1 MKLMKKIAKESILL
15 FVCYVFVSLFIEDLT
30 EFLEVR
36 QGSKGEQTEAIVF
49 GKTGVKDLFGDLD
62 YIATLQM
69 MDQWRN
75 PIKLD
80 PGTFVQLTKE
90 QFEAVE
96 VYETIP
102 VYKIGQSFY
111 SDLDVKGSFSE
122 FPIFLLV
129 WSVYPLGYL
138 LYVLLKIPAFNRWLD
153 RQDKL
158 FSIFSILAT
167 SIFLGGITIGLL
179 YSYWTAIPVI
189 KNVAERFA
197 LGEQVETVAKVGDTY
212 YERRSTRYENRI
224 YYLMLSFETK
234 DGERIFVSKEVT
246 GSVYDKQDGTLPI
259 RYMRDNPYNV
269 FISKTD
275 ALSVLQLAFNSRMM
289 IYYVTIVLTWLVG
302 LTFIMMRRKR
312 RTGSYYKNERPL
324 KPKYQ
329 KQQSEKQHPKLNA
342 KSKSHKQN
350 SANKR
355 NAKRHKKR

>member
-1 MKLMKKIAKESILL
+1 MNLIKKIAKESILL

-36 QGSKGEQTEAIVF
+36 QGSQGEQTEAMVY

-80 PGTFVQLTKE
+80 SGTFVQLTKE
-90 QFEAVE
+90 QFDAVE

-102 VYKIGQSFY
+102 VYQIGQSFY

-138 LYVLLKIPAFNRWLD
+138 LYILFKIPAFNRWLD

-158 FSIFSILAT
+158 FNIFSPYV
-167 SIFLGGITIGLL
+167 FLGVIAIGLL
-179 YSYWTAIPVI
+179 YSSWTAIPVI

-197 LGEQVETVAKVGDTY
+197 LNEQVETVAKVGDMY
-212 YERRSTRYENRI
+212 YERRSNRYENRI
-224 YYLMLSFETK
+224 YYLMLTFETK
-234 DGERIFVSKEVT
+234 DGERIHVSKEVT

-269 FISKTD
+269 FVSKID
-275 ALSVLQLAFNSRMM
+275 AKSVFQLAFNSRMM

-302 LTFIMMRRKR
+302 WAFIMMRRKR
-312 RTGSYYKNERPL
+312 RTGSYYKGERPL

-329 KQQSEKQHPKLNA
+329 KQQTNKQHPKLSA
-342 KSKSHKQN
+342 KSEKQN
-350 SANKR
+350 QKKSSR
-355 NAKRHKKR
+355 NAKRLKKR